1 MYHPWILWL
10 VVCVFSTST
19 LQLVKCFHLTTS
31 KMFPLSNHSHI
42 LQHIPTQL
50 QATKSNKNPLH
61 HQAPQSP
68 VGRCITLPLSES
80 LTPTKTNIF
89 NGKFS
94 IWRCISC
101 WKWGFSNNVMLV
113 NSGITNHHQETTT
126 TISFRALGIPN
137 SIFCHGGVCAKD
149 TSNLRTNCGGKTP
162 SSRKTP
168 QGSKSSVFSMA
179 GDPPTPPLMAWLRET
194 NGFS

>member
-31 KMFPLSNHSHI
+31 KMFPLSNPLTSFAAYSHTT
-42 LQHIPTQL
+42 P
-50 QATKSNKNPLH
+50 S
-61 HQAPQSP
+61 HQIQQKPSPPSSSPQSP

-101 WKWGFSNNVMLV
+101 WKWGFSNNVMSV

-126 TISFRALGIPN
+126 TILFRALGIPN

-168 QGSKSSVFSMA
+168 QRSVGQRTRSFLWLVTHQ
-179 GDPPTPPLMAWLRET
+179 PPPRLTRPY
-194 NGFS
+194 